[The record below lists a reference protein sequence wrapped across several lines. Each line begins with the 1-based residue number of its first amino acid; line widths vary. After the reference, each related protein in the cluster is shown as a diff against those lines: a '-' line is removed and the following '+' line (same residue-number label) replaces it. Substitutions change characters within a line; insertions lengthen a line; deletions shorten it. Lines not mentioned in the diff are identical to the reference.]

1 MNKLQ
6 ITLSTLILMLLLG
19 ACNKVDVKLKVK
31 NNSKHAIAFDCSL
44 DTVLDAESYDIN
56 IFIRDKIDPGVIS
69 TQIKPGDTKG
79 WQSLIESSKNKKL
92 NAFIIEIDTLLK
104 YNDWEYIRKNKLY
117 KRYEL
122 TEEELN
128 KKNWIIDYP

>member
-1 MNKLQ
+1 MNRLQ
-6 ITLSTLILMLLLG
+6 ITLSILILILLLG
-19 ACNKVDVKLKVK
+19 ACQKVDIKLKVK
-31 NNSKHAIAFDCSL
+31 NNSKHAVAFDCSL

-56 IFIRDKIDPGVIS
+56 IFIRDKINPGAIS

-117 KRYEL
+117 NRYEL

-128 KKNWIIDYP
+128 KKNWTIEYP